1 MKNEDEKYQKI
12 LEILRKS
19 RPRLSDESEMADEVI
34 RRIREVKNKES
45 IIDILI
51 DSLFG
56 WVYLELVRRGLV
68 GASILLISVFC
79 LSTGLHT

>member
-1 MKNEDEKYQKI
+1 MIMKNEDEKYQKI

-56 WVYLELVRRGLV
+56 WVYLDWVR
-68 GASILLISVFC
+68 
-79 LSTGLHT
+79 